1 MVSLIDTNIIIRF
14 LVADNEEQ
22 FKIAKDIFFEIE
34 KSQKIVIILDVVFME
49 AFFVLTKLYQLPKS
63 EVLNDLKSILAL
75 DGVVNSDKV
84 ILNEV
89 FNLIENKN
97 IDFVDALLCAKSKLQ
112 GFEKISFDKDFFLHH
127 FCLHKLQYN

>member
-34 KSQKIVIILDVVFME
+34 KSQKMVIILDVVFME

-97 IDFVDALLCAKSKLQ
+97 IDFVDALLCAKNKLQ
-112 GFEKISFDKDFFLHH
+112 GFEKISFDKDLKK
-127 FCLHKLQYN
+127 C

>member
-49 AFFVLTKLYQLPKS
+49 AFLY
-63 EVLNDLKSILAL
+63 
-75 DGVVNSDKV
+75 
-84 ILNEV
+84 
-89 FNLIENKN
+89 
-97 IDFVDALLCAKSKLQ
+97 
-112 GFEKISFDKDFFLHH
+112 
-127 FCLHKLQYN
+127 

>member
-75 DGVVNSDKV
+75 DGVVNSDKPG
-84 ILNEV
+84 
-89 FNLIENKN
+89 
-97 IDFVDALLCAKSKLQ
+97 LCNR
-112 GFEKISFDKDFFLHH
+112 KISI
-127 FCLHKLQYN
+127 

>member
-97 IDFVDALLCAKSKLQ
+97 IDFVDALLCAKSTLQ
-112 GFEKISFDKDFFLHH
+112 GFEKISFDKDLKK
-127 FCLHKLQYN
+127 C

>member
-75 DGVVNSDKV
+75 DAYIMSD
-84 ILNEV
+84 IYGSDHCPIGLEME
-89 FNLIENKN
+89 F
-97 IDFVDALLCAKSKLQ
+97 
-112 GFEKISFDKDFFLHH
+112 
-127 FCLHKLQYN
+127 

>member
-34 KSQKIVIILDVVFME
+34 KSQKMVIILDVV
-49 AFFVLTKLYQLPKS
+49 LYQLPKS

-112 GFEKISFDKDFFLHH
+112 GFEKISFDKDLKK
-127 FCLHKLQYN
+127 C

>member
-34 KSQKIVIILDVVFME
+34 KSQKTVIILDVVFME

-97 IDFVDALLCAKSKLQ
+97 IDFVDALLCAKSMLQ
-112 GFEKISFDKDFFLHH
+112 GFEKISFDKDLKK
-127 FCLHKLQYN
+127 C

>member
-63 EVLNDLKSILAL
+63 EVLNDLKSILDL

-89 FNLIENKN
+89 FNLIENQN

-112 GFEKISFDKDFFLHH
+112 GFEKISFDKDLKK
-127 FCLHKLQYN
+127 C

>member
-34 KSQKIVIILDVVFME
+34 KSQKTVIILDVVFME

-75 DGVVNSDKV
+75 DGVVITPPIK
-84 ILNEV
+84 
-89 FNLIENKN
+89 
-97 IDFVDALLCAKSKLQ
+97 
-112 GFEKISFDKDFFLHH
+112 
-127 FCLHKLQYN
+127 

>member
-75 DGVVNSDKV
+75 DGVVNVKRS
-84 ILNEV
+84 
-89 FNLIENKN
+89 
-97 IDFVDALLCAKSKLQ
+97 AKLGS
-112 GFEKISFDKDFFLHH
+112 
-127 FCLHKLQYN
+127 

>member
-75 DGVVNSDKV
+75 DGVANSDKV

-97 IDFVDALLCAKSKLQ
+97 IDFVDALLCAKSKLK
-112 GFEKISFDKDFFLHH
+112 GFEKISFDKDLKK
-127 FCLHKLQYN
+127 C

>member
-97 IDFVDALLCAKSKLQ
+97 IDFVDALLCAKSKL
-112 GFEKISFDKDFFLHH
+112 
-127 FCLHKLQYN
+127 